1 MPRAG
6 LRPVPLHQFHSPET
20 GLDLVDLGFGGI
32 WDLVGFGDDLKFV
45 NNFIE
50 RVDI

>member
-32 WDLVGFGDDLKFV
+32 WDLVGFGIWWDLGTIL
-45 NNFIE
+45 NS
-50 RVDI
+50 